1 MAFIQSFTATQS
13 SDSTLITITDT
24 SNWSANGLSPSNFVR
39 TFVVTDADDE
49 IINTYVMP
57 VDTNVLTYAIAVNQW
72 QVITYN
78 ITGAFSSSL
87 IQKYPFEQLYRL
99 AYLAQIKMGCGCCDD
114 SGVDMCSIDAFYQ
127 GAQYAIPI
135 GDGIS
140 YNANINA
147 AYTLLTGL

>member
-1 MAFIQSFTATQS
+1 MAFVQSFTATQS

-24 SNWSANGLSPSNFVR
+24 SNWSANGLLPSNFVR

-49 IINTYVMP
+49 IIDTYVMP
-57 VDTNVLTYAIAVNQW
+57 VDTNALTYAISVNQW

-99 AYLAQIKMGCGCCDD
+99 AYRTLISLSCGCCNGIKGICD
-114 SGVDMCSIDAFYQ
+114 VDGYYQ
-127 GAQYAIPI
+127 GAQFAIPT
-135 GDGIS
+135 GDGVS
-140 YNANINA
+140 YNTNINA
-147 AYTLLTGL
+147 AYALIAT